1 MNRMNNKY
9 LPIGSVCN
17 INNGSELLMIVGF
30 KKNGKDYE
38 GLHFPEGT
46 NSTKGNVYF
55 NHDEINE
62 LYALGYKNSSS
73 ISFSKELL
81 DGGYSNTNTVEEP
94 TTNSSIVDKYIFDEN
109 GVVIA
114 DNTIPTTTEEN
125 TSIFNKYDFD
135 ENGVV
140 ISDNTISSNVE
151 ETNDNIFNKY
161 VFDEN
166 GIVIAENR
174 PAVEPTKVEDI
185 PTFGEIEFDSNGVV
199 VSSNDKKP
207 TSRFEFDEN
216 GIIVA
221 EHKEG

>member
-1 MNRMNNKY
+1 MNIMNNKY

-17 INNGSELLMIVGF
+17 INNDSELLMIVGF

-46 NSTKGNVYF
+46 NSTKENVYF

-62 LYALGYKNSSS
+62 LYALGYKNADSK
-73 ISFSKELL
+73 SFSKELL
-81 DGGYSNTNTVEEP
+81 DGSNTYTFTVE
-94 TTNSSIVDKYIFDEN
+94 TSSSNASIVDKYFFDEN
-109 GVVIA
+109 GVIVS
-114 DNTIPTTTEEN
+114 DNSVQTKSEEN
-125 TSIFNKYDFD
+125 NSIFNKYEFD
-135 ENGVV
+135 ENGVI
-140 ISDNTISSNVE
+140 ISDNSISSNTE
-151 ETNDNIFNKY
+151 ENNDNIFNKY

-166 GIVIAENR
+166 GVVIAENR

>member
-1 MNRMNNKY
+1 MNNKY

-17 INNGSELLMIVGF
+17 INNDSELLMIVGY

-81 DGGYSNTNTVEEP
+81 AGSYSNSSTEEVVT

-109 GVVIA
+109 GIIIA
-114 DNTIPTTTEEN
+114 DNTVPTKVNEN
-125 TSIFNKYDFD
+125 NSIFNKYEFD
-135 ENGVV
+135 ENGV
-140 ISDNTISSNVE
+140 IIADNTVSSKIE
-151 ETNDNIFNKY
+151 NDSVFNKY

-174 PAVEPTKVEDI
+174 PAVEPAKVEDI
-185 PTFGEIEFDSNGVV
+185 PSFGEIEFDSNGVI
-199 VSSNDKKP
+199 VSSNETTP
-207 TSRFEFDEN
+207 RTGRFEFDEN
-216 GIIVA
+216 GIVIA
-221 EHKEG
+221 EHKEGE

>member
-1 MNRMNNKY
+1 MNNKY

-17 INNGSELLMIVGF
+17 INNDSELLMIVGF

-81 DGGYSNTNTVEEP
+81 AGNYSNSSTEEVVT

-109 GVVIA
+109 GVIIA
-114 DNTIPTTTEEN
+114 DNT
-125 TSIFNKYDFD
+125 
-135 ENGVV
+135 V
-140 ISDNTISSNVE
+140 SSKIE
-151 ETNDNIFNKY
+151 NDNVFNKY

-174 PAVEPTKVEDI
+174 PAVEPAKVEDI
-185 PTFGEIEFDSNGVV
+185 PSFGEIEFDSNGVI
-199 VSSNDKKP
+199 VSSNETTP
-207 TSRFEFDEN
+207 RTSRFEFDEN
-216 GIIVA
+216 GIVIA
-221 EHKEG
+221 EHKEGE